1 MKANF
6 FFCAAR
12 PVPALKVH
20 KGKQGNKIFRATRAF
35 FFSLLGPVPTP
46 EVHKESKEKFSCW
59 YALEN
64 RKLCVSLCVNK
75 VNNVPSLCA
84 TNVHMVVCF
93 FCWPLHT
100 AGPRTQHYFFA
111 LRARQYKIL

>member
-1 MKANF
+1 MQARKIFFFALRAPCPRLGFIVKANF

-46 EVHKESKEKFSCW
+46 EVHKESKEKFSCR

-64 RKLCVSLCVNK
+64 RKLCVSLGVNK
-75 VNNVPSLCA
+75 VKNVPSLCA
-84 TNVHMVVCF
+84 TECNN
-93 FCWPLHT
+93 
-100 AGPRTQHYFFA
+100 
-111 LRARQYKIL
+111 

>member
-6 FFCAAR
+6 VFCAAR

-46 EVHKESKEKFSCW
+46 EVHKESKEKFSCR

-64 RKLCVSLCVNK
+64 RKLCVSLGVNK
-75 VNNVPSLCA
+75 VKNVPSLCA
-84 TNVHMVVCF
+84 TECNN
-93 FCWPLHT
+93 
-100 AGPRTQHYFFA
+100 
-111 LRARQYKIL
+111 

>member
-1 MKANF
+1 MKAIF
-6 FFCAAR
+6 VFCAAR

-20 KGKQGNKIFRATRAF
+20 KGKQGNKIFRAIRAF

-46 EVHKESKEKFSCW
+46 EVHKESKEKFSCR

-64 RKLCVSLCVNK
+64 RKLCVSLGVNK

-84 TNVHMVVCF
+84 TECNN
-93 FCWPLHT
+93 
-100 AGPRTQHYFFA
+100 
-111 LRARQYKIL
+111 

>member
-1 MKANF
+1 MPAAKVHRASKDLFFFFALRAPCPRLGFIVKAI

-20 KGKQGNKIFRATRAF
+20 KGKQGNKIFRATRAL

-46 EVHKESKEKFSCW
+46 EVHKESKETFSCR

-64 RKLCVSLCVNK
+64 RKLCVSLGVNK
-75 VNNVPSLCA
+75 VKNVPSLCA
-84 TNVHMVVCF
+84 TECNN
-93 FCWPLHT
+93 
-100 AGPRTQHYFFA
+100 
-111 LRARQYKIL
+111 